1 MNPNRDT
8 KRHKLPS
15 LEAREMKF
23 FGEQPSRV
31 PKMEESRGDAEGQ
44 TEGDAEKR
52 GGRKGKVNEES

>member
-1 MNPNRDT
+1 MNPNTDT

-31 PKMEESRGDAEGQ
+31 PKMEESRGTDRDAENMEEEIERERDRGR
-44 TEGDAEKR
+44 EK
-52 GGRKGKVNEES
+52 